1 MLTLPPPIPIKSV
14 WVGRMLSNRRH
25 GGGASYRGSSNLLEN
40 HRWTNCHTHQSI
52 QMRRR
57 TGKPSSLTH
66 VPRLM
71 HLETSPMRHLR
82 MEYGIPLIIRGKPY
96 DVNMTSLHLTPMP
109 QMDRWRERRPLQAN
123 ITSCI
128 RRCTTDELLW
138 RITTSAPSPRNFQ
151 AARRVDSGRIFSSL
165 VPSLVYR
172 L

>member
-1 MLTLPPPIPIKSV
+1 MSYSASRTLRVRAPTMLTLPPPIPIKSV

-82 MEYGIPLIIRGKPY
+82 MEYGIPLIIKGETY
-96 DVNMTSLHLTPMP
+96 DVNMTSPHAFVAV
-109 QMDRWRERRPLQAN
+109 AN
-123 ITSCI
+123 HY
-128 RRCTTDELLW
+128 
-138 RITTSAPSPRNFQ
+138 
-151 AARRVDSGRIFSSL
+151 FSSVSEKFSPARHPNFIPHIAL
-165 VPSLVYR
+165 R
-172 L
+172 LRIGNTNR